1 MATSMKFD
9 EKFQKV
15 SEKSQKRM
23 ERAAIILGVLL
34 LVVSSI
40 SYFAI
45 EAFAQQDFVKL
56 DCPKDAYYG
65 FDNQGN
71 TVCRDIETNQILEPE
86 SAIIID
92 SDSKKISESEPW
104 IITNPETGEII
115 LNDNQTSI
123 VQIIIFGLIGIGAFI
138 GISAKNKNFNIF
150 QRHGWSGFEKEQVRE
165 RQYGKCNMCY
175 TITSKWKY
183 DYIDGNKN
191 NNDLINCQALCP
203 DCYSVKTERDNRVIY
218 QNSN

>member
-1 MATSMKFD
+1 MKFD

-15 SEKSQKRM
+15 SEKSQRKM
-23 ERAAIILGVLL
+23 ERVAIILGISL

-45 EAFAQQDFVKL
+45 EAYGQL
-56 DCPKDAYYG
+56 DVVCPKDSYYG

-71 TVCRDIETNQILEPE
+71 TVCRDIQSNKILGPE
-86 SAIIID
+86 SQIIID
-92 SDSKKISESEPW
+92 SKVTSESDPW
-104 IITNPETGEII
+104 IITNSETGEII
-115 LNDNQTSI
+115 LNEQQAPI
-123 VQIIIFGLIGIGAFI
+123 VEIIIFSLIGIGAFI
-138 GISAKNKNFNIF
+138 GISTKNKKFNIF

-183 DYIDGNKN
+183 DYIDGNKR

>member
-1 MATSMKFD
+1 MKID
-9 EKFQKV
+9 EKLQKV

-23 ERAAIILGVLL
+23 ERVAIILGVSL

-45 EAFAQQDFVKL
+45 EAFAQQDCVKL
-56 DCPKDAYYG
+56 DCPKDAYRG

-71 TVCRDIETNQILEPE
+71 TVCRNIETNQILEPE

-92 SDSKKISESEPW
+92 SNSEKTSELETW
-104 IITNPETGEII
+104 KITNPETGEII

-138 GISAKNKNFNIF
+138 GISAKNKKFNIF
-150 QRHGWSGFEKEQVRE
+150 QRHGWSGFEKEQVDR
-165 RQYGKCNMCY
+165 K
-175 TITSKWKY
+175 
-183 DYIDGNKN
+183 
-191 NNDLINCQALCP
+191 
-203 DCYSVKTERDNRVIY
+203 SVV
-218 QNSN
+218 